1 MMGISIRTFITVPFL
16 VLTFTPAALITWI
29 SYTNNQRTVE
39 AIADDLVN
47 QAANRIQE
55 RLEVYLATPRFINQ
69 FNVSAF
75 ESGELQLG
83 NSEQLEQHFLR
94 QLLSAFPDTHHS
106 VTSTLNL
113 KADNDLKR
121 AINHIYVGTEAGT
134 FFGAEHRQR
143 QENQADSPWIIATSR
158 ADSTTNNRLLQ
169 YEWVSSAPT
178 DSTDSTES
186 TESTSEPIS
195 EPKPKNWKRT
205 DVPVTKQLLDPEQAV
220 NKQPYDPRLRPW
232 YVKAKAVAEN
242 QGSLIG
248 WSDVYCDRTTET
260 PVITATQPIFIDG
273 ELQGVVGSDFLFSD
287 IQAFLMDLI
296 DELALGQEGQIFIL
310 NDAGYLLIS
319 SDLQVGQCEPN
330 STLPLRKATDLNDV
344 AIRSVVQQ
352 HQKLQRKDQAT
363 TPQHDGLDSYQGFFW
378 KSQPFSDA
386 YGLNWALYIVIPE
399 SRFLETLEEN
409 NRTTFLFCILAASVS
424 TILSFFV
431 SQRIVNPVLKLEK
444 ATKELA
450 DAVIEGKKVDR
461 VYIDENPSEL
471 HELARTF
478 AIVSGQ
484 LRDSFLAFS
493 HFVPANFLSILG
505 HKNPTEFRTKMCLE
519 KEMTILFSDIRSF
532 TLLSDQMD
540 PSDSFKL
547 VDQYFE
553 AMEPAI
559 DAEGGFIDKFIGDA
573 IMALFEGEDSAD
585 RALKAAI
592 GMLANLQQFNATRQD
607 HARHDVAGHDAS
619 ASPKSVLNVPL
630 NIGIGIHKGKIT
642 MGTLGGKSRWDTTV
656 IGSHVNRASRVEGLT
671 KEFQASL
678 LISGSTLAG
687 VSDDLKQQYPHRY
700 LGATQVRGVT
710 EMVDIYEVYAADPRD
725 LKLAKTRY
733 SAEFQQ
739 ALVSY
744 QQEDYAGAYQQFS
757 QLLAKV
763 PEDGAVAFYL
773 RKCESQRI

>member
-1 MMGISIRTFITVPFL
+1 MGISIRTFITVPFL
-16 VLTFTPAALITWI
+16 VLTFTPAAIITWI
-29 SYTNNQRTVE
+29 SYINNQRTVE

-55 RLEVYLATPRFINQ
+55 RLEIYLATPRFINQ

-75 ESGELQLG
+75 EAGELQLSD
-83 NSEQLEQHFLR
+83 SEQLEQHFRR
-94 QLLSAFPDTHHS
+94 QLSSAFPDTHHA
-106 VTSTLNL
+106 VNFPNL
-113 KADNDLKR
+113 DADNDLKR
-121 AINHIYVGTEAGT
+121 AINHIYVGTETGT

-143 QENQADSPWIIATSR
+143 QENRVNSPWIIATSR

-169 YEWVSSAPT
+169 YEWVSQTLIDQETQPSNHQNPPER
-178 DSTDSTES
+178 SF
-186 TESTSEPIS
+186 
-195 EPKPKNWKRT
+195 
-205 DVPVTKQLLDPEQAV
+205 TKKLLDADQVV
-220 NKQPYDPRLRPW
+220 NKQTYDPRARPW
-232 YVKAKAVAEN
+232 YVKAKALAEN
-242 QGSLIG
+242 QGQLIG

-260 PVITATQPIFIDG
+260 PVITATQPILING
-273 ELQGVVGSDFLFSD
+273 QLQGVVGSDFLFSD
-287 IQAFLMDLI
+287 IQEFLIDLI
-296 DELALGQEGQIFIL
+296 QELELGQNGQIFIL

-319 SDLQVGQCEPN
+319 SDLKIGQCQPN
-330 STLPLRKATDLNDV
+330 NALPLRQATDIDDV
-344 AIRSVVQQ
+344 SIRSIVQQ
-352 HQKLQRKDQAT
+352 HQRLQQSDQSVS
-363 TPQHDGLDSYQGFFW
+363 PQHDGLDSYRGFFW
-378 KSQPFSDA
+378 KSQAFSDA
-386 YGLNWALYIVIPE
+386 YGLNWSLYMVIPE

-409 NRTTFLFCILAASVS
+409 NRTTFLFCIVAASVA

-450 DAVIEGKKVDR
+450 DAVIEGKKVDG

-478 AIVSGQ
+478 GIVSGQ

-505 HKNPTEFRTKMCLE
+505 HKNPTEFRTKICLE

-573 IMALFEGEDSAD
+573 IMALFEGEDGPD

-592 GMLANLQQFNATRQD
+592 GMLDNLQQFNTTR
-607 HARHDVAGHDAS
+607 HDAS
-619 ASPKSVLNVPL
+619 AASDSVLNVPL
-630 NIGIGIHKGKIT
+630 KIGIGIHQGKIT

-678 LISGSTLAG
+678 LMSGSTLAG
-687 VSDDLKQQYPHRY
+687 VSDALKQQYPHRY

-710 EMVDIYEVYAADPRD
+710 EMVDIYEVYAADPPD
-725 LKLAKTRY
+725 LRAAKARHHG
-733 SAEFQQ
+733 EFQR
-739 ALVSY
+739 ALASY
-744 QQEDYAGAYQQFS
+744 QQEDYAAAFQQFATI
-757 QLLAKV
+757 LKMV
-763 PEDGAVAFYL
+763 PQDGAASFYL
-773 RKCESQRI
+773 NKCEAKRDRAI